1 MLLVDLGLVGF
12 HWVPQEDTA
21 SPNALNNRGQVLAY
35 AGYAPEPGFTVGQE
49 GGNMTFEK
57 YAAKGNEIVKEIAR
71 ALGDPDGTERAE
83 RVLRSVLHA
92 LRNAMI
98 PEEAVQ
104 FMGQLPLV
112 LKGVFVDG
120 WDFQQKKK
128 MRNMQEFLEEA
139 RNASGKAAAR
149 DFGNDQEAKRTIK
162 EVIYVLRCHFS
173 EGQVEHTRDVLPK
186 HLQELFERGAQEND
200 K

>member
-1 MLLVDLGLVGF
+1 
-12 HWVPQEDTA
+12 
-21 SPNALNNRGQVLAY
+21 
-35 AGYAPEPGFTVGQE
+35 
-49 GGNMTFEK
+49 MTFEK
-57 YAAKGNEIVKEIAR
+57 YAAKGNEIVKQIAQ

-83 RVLRSVLHA
+83 SVLRSVLHA

-120 WDFQQKKK
+120 WDLQQKKK

-139 RNASGKAAAR
+139 RKASGKAAAR

-162 EVIYVLRCHFS
+162 EVITVLTRHFS
-173 EGQVEHTRDVLPK
+173 EGQVEHTKDVLPK
-186 HLQELFERGAQEND
+186 HLQELFERAVQEND